1 MPSDA
6 THALDHPEAA
16 GYALGS
22 LDPDDAAAFEE
33 HLAGCE
39 PCQAE
44 MARLLPV
51 AKSLSLAAPAAK
63 PPADLELKVVAAV
76 QYAVMA
82 ESACEPGDP
91 APAFAVATQDEPKA
105 RPAAKASRWWH
116 FHWTSPLYAA
126 LAAAAVTAAVFLG
139 ATLFQA
145 APALAATIKLSPQPG
160 FTGSGLATVHR
171 HHGGFEISLTVTGL
185 RITNSGQFYECWY
198 AGPGNRPS
206 HPELITAGTFI
217 VARPGSQTLSMW
229 SAADP
234 AKFKVM
240 QITLERPG
248 DAGQHGQVILSGM
261 AQT

>member
-16 GYALGS
+16 GYTLGS

-39 PCQAE
+39 LCQAE
-44 MARLLPV
+44 VARLTPV

-82 ESACEPGDP
+82 ESAHKPGHP
-91 APAFAVATQDEPKA
+91 APAVADGIQDEPRA

-126 LAAAAVTAAVFLG
+126 LAAAAVAAAVFLG
-139 ATLFQA
+139 ATLVQT

-198 AGPGNRPS
+198 AAPGNRPG

-248 DAGQHGQVILSGM
+248 DAGQHGQVILSGT
-261 AQT
+261 AKT